1 MLNIKYYSFCVK
13 NNNYLN
19 NLMKKMSYSVTEKR
33 MNGKSSD
40 YLDKNFRNY
49 KYYYSQYYPRE
60 FREKSPSLINTKIS
74 SYENSTFTPIKITK
88 TNSQLNVYKASKNN
102 LIKSYKDLS
111 SPYILEE
118 KVKKKYNPEIFNTE
132 LISKPKK
139 CRNLAKIEIPNF
151 KTFLGNKIKTNSI
164 NINTYN
170 IINSNGNGNSDK
182 LISSSFYK
190 PNINKSIDYLR
201 FKKNLKYKKNDLIS
215 ESIKLLIDKV
225 NNSSKKAKA
234 KMINKFKIRLMY
246 DKRQNLD
253 EYNKYVKVLEENLS
267 KSKSKSKNKRFNY

>member
-1 MLNIKYYSFCVK
+1 MLLDSKKI
-13 NNNYLN
+13 LII
-19 NLMKKMSYSVTEKR
+19 KKMSYSVTEKR
-33 MNGKSSD
+33 MNGKPID

-49 KYYYSQYYPRE
+49 KYYSSQYYPRE
-60 FREKSPSLINTKIS
+60 FREKSPSLINNRHS
-74 SYENSTFTPIKITK
+74 LYEYSTFTPIKITK
-88 TNSQLNVYKASKNN
+88 TNSQMNVYNISKNN

-111 SPYILEE
+111 SPYILEG

-139 CRNLAKIEIPNF
+139 CRSLAKIEIPNF

-170 IINSNGNGNSDK
+170 LINCNGNGNSDK

-190 PNINKSIDYLR
+190 PNINKSIDALR
-201 FKKNLKYKKNDLIS
+201 FKKNFNYKKNDLII
-215 ESIKLLIDKV
+215 ESIKLLLEKV

-234 KMINKFKIRLMY
+234 KMINQFKQRLIY

-253 EYNKYVKVLEENLS
+253 EYNRYMKVLEENLS
-267 KSKSKSKNKRFNY
+267 RSKSRSKNKRFNY